1 MNERRFNRRFVHSQR
16 KIGNFIEIDSDF
28 NVLKK
33 IVEKPIIENFE
44 SGDAE
49 LKKVKERVSQTE
61 FVGPIV
67 ERVMTID
74 QARTVLHLIDV
85 LGKFELNKVVGIRAS
100 RGRGNLAAALGLSL
114 AYAVAKGY
122 SNIFVTSPAPSN
134 VATLFQF
141 ILKGFDALKWN
152 EEMDYEVISNNQRSS
167 GLMCGRRTGRRF
179 VSLRR
184 KIMRS
189 WVSAKFSRLMR
200 LPRFHCR
207 LSGS

>member
-122 SNIFVTSPAPSN
+122 SNIFVTSPAPS
-134 VATLFQF
+134 TQF
-141 ILKGFDALKWN
+141 PFIEG
-152 EEMDYEVISNNQRSS
+152 I
-167 GLMCGRRTGRRF
+167 RRAE
-179 VSLRR
+179 LE
-184 KIMRS
+184 
-189 WVSAKFSRLMR
+189 
-200 LPRFHCR
+200 
-207 LSGS
+207 